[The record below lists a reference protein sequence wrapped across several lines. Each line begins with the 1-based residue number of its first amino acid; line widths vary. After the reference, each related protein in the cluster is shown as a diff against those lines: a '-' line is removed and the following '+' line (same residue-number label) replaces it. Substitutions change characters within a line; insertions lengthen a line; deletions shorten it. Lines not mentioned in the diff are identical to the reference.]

1 MCVLC
6 LLLSL
11 SLAGQLLAQEF
22 EGEPGRRINAV
33 QVIGTHNSY
42 HIAPVK
48 SVSEDLNYTHRPL
61 FEQLDELGIR
71 QIELDVFAD
80 KKGGLYANPLAGRM
94 PDVPSHDPDG
104 LLKKPG
110 MKVLHIQDIDFRTT
124 ALTLKLALAEVARW
138 SRAHPRHFPV
148 MILLELKDESPSPFT
163 VKPEVFGAEQL
174 REVEAEILSI
184 FQKDEILTP
193 KDVKGEFA
201 SLREAIQTRG
211 WPTIE
216 AAAGKVMFAMD
227 NESRLPALYLDV
239 IAEPLLFVSVR
250 EEHPAA
256 GFFKI
261 NDPVASFDRIQRL
274 VKAGFLVR
282 TRADIPTGHA
292 RKNDTSRRDR
302 ALASGAQFISTDY
315 PEPDL
320 RLSGYCV
327 DFGKGA
333 VTRPNPV
340 IP

>member
-1 MCVLC
+1 MRVICIVLIGF
-6 LLLSL
+6 
-11 SLAGQLLAQEF
+11 AGRLIAQEF
-22 EGEPGRRINAV
+22 EGDPDKRINEV

-42 HIAPVK
+42 HVAPHK
-48 SVSEDLNYTHRPL
+48 SVVEALNYTHRPL
-61 FEQLDELGIR
+61 FEQLDALGIR

-104 LLKKPG
+104 LLKRPG
-110 MKVLHIQDIDFRTT
+110 MKVLHIQDVDYRTT

-138 SRAHPRHFPV
+138 SRANPRHFPV

-163 VKPEVFGAEQL
+163 VKPEVFGEEQL

-184 FQKDEILTP
+184 FQKTEILTP
-193 KDVKGEFA
+193 KEVKGDFT
-201 SLREAIQTRG
+201 SLREAIQARG
-211 WPTIE
+211 WPTVE

-227 NESRLPALYLDV
+227 NEEGLPVLYLEA
-239 IAEPLLFVSVR
+239 IPEPLLFVSVG
-250 EEHPAA
+250 EDHPAA

-261 NDPVASFDRIQRL
+261 NDPVVSFDRIQRL

-282 TRADIPTGHA
+282 TRADTPTEYA

-302 ALASGAQFISTDY
+302 AFASGAQFISSDY
-315 PEPDL
+315 PEPDE
-320 RLSGYCV
+320 RLSEYRV
-327 DFGKGA
+327 SFGKGV

-340 IP
+340 SP